1 MPAQSSERALPLAV
15 TMGDPAGIGPEIV
28 LKAYARRADRG
39 LAPFAVYGCPK
50 TLAERARL
58 LGLDVAIG
66 EISAPS
72 DAHSR
77 FSSEL
82 PVLPIAVARE
92 VKPGTPLPE
101 NAMGTIS
108 AIEQAVRAVVAGDA
122 SAVVTAPIAK
132 AVLYAAGF
140 IHPGHTEFLAALAGS
155 LVPGKRHHPVMM
167 LASDVLRVVPVT
179 IHVPL
184 SDVPRALSKRLLYE
198 TINITWRS
206 LKSDFGIDEPRVAV
220 AGLNPHAGEGGTIG
234 REDIDLIAPAIE
246 ELRREGLSVSGPHS
260 ADTLFHAAA
269 RKNYDAAVCMYHD
282 QALIPIKTLSF
293 DTGVNVT
300 LGLPFV
306 RTSPDH
312 GTAFDIAAKGIAS
325 PESMISAIRMATD
338 LAERRRSRD
347 LAA

>member
-72 DAHSR
+72 DALSR

-108 AIEQAVRAVVAGDA
+108 AI
-122 SAVVTAPIAK
+122 
-132 AVLYAAGF
+132 
-140 IHPGHTEFLAALAGS
+140 
-155 LVPGKRHHPVMM
+155 
-167 LASDVLRVVPVT
+167 
-179 IHVPL
+179 
-184 SDVPRALSKRLLYE
+184 
-198 TINITWRS
+198 
-206 LKSDFGIDEPRVAV
+206 
-220 AGLNPHAGEGGTIG
+220 
-234 REDIDLIAPAIE
+234 
-246 ELRREGLSVSGPHS
+246 
-260 ADTLFHAAA
+260 
-269 RKNYDAAVCMYHD
+269 
-282 QALIPIKTLSF
+282 
-293 DTGVNVT
+293 
-300 LGLPFV
+300 
-306 RTSPDH
+306 
-312 GTAFDIAAKGIAS
+312 
-325 PESMISAIRMATD
+325 
-338 LAERRRSRD
+338 
-347 LAA
+347 